1 MLVRLKYACFYFHIV
16 CLKGCAMLYLPECA
30 VLGKIQHTEV
40 DTALLAE
47 TTSRCAAFHF
57 TLTEMAKECCCLLH
71 ITFDVIFQ
79 DLLLM
84 HSLAIV

>member
-57 TLTEMAKECCCLLH
+57 TLTEMAKECCCLLLH
-71 ITFDVIFQ
+71 
-79 DLLLM
+79 LM
-84 HSLAIV
+84 SFPGFAANTLTSYSIG